1 MRLAACAYLGAL
13 DFKADSAPLPSSVH
27 TTVYKELI
35 DRLVA
40 ARTDAGLTQQEV
52 ADRLGKPQSYVAK
65 VEGLERRLDVVE
77 FLRLAEVLEWDPS
90 PAIREARKT
99 MMSEPK

>member
-35 DRLVA
+35 DRLV
-40 ARTDAGLTQQEV
+40 
-52 ADRLGKPQSYVAK
+52 GKPQSYVAK

-77 FLRLAEVLEWDPS
+77 FLRLAEVLEWDPI